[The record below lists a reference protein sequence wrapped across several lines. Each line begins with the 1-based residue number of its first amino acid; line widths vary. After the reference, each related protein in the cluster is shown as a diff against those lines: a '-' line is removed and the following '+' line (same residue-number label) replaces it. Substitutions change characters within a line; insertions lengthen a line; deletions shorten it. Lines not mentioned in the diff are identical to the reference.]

1 MVMTGEWRSEMSHS
15 SLRRLIPLASLLCL
29 LLARDAVAQNAPKV
43 IAAAKT
49 TAVDASVIRNLANG
63 ETTRDD
69 LSARMLQDQF
79 ANVDWVILDS
89 SEVVL
94 SKNNQE
100 LFRARYFPSAD
111 LTYFQIN
118 FRDKDRLLNGTIH
131 RNPSNPA
138 QGFARVF
145 LTTFAADGSATT
157 AILEFLL
164 TFTM

>member
-1 MVMTGEWRSEMSHS
+1 MSAD
-15 SLRRLIPLASLLCL
+15 SLRRLIALTPLLCL
-29 LLARDAVAQNAPKV
+29 LTAGSARAQAGPRV

-49 TAVDASVIRNLANG
+49 VAVDASVILNLVNG
-63 ETTRDD
+63 QTGRDD
-69 LSARMLQDQF
+69 VGARMLQEQF
-79 ANVDWVILDS
+79 ANVDWMILDS

-94 SKNNQE
+94 SKNGQE

-131 RNPSNPA
+131 RNPSNAA

-145 LTTFAADGSATT
+145 LTTFAADGSAST
-157 AILEFLL
+157 AILEFIL
-164 TFTM
+164 TFVM